1 MKMLS
6 GKAQKIN
13 SQSTVEKF
21 REKLLAANFTI
32 FPGDVGKFDDESLQR
47 EGFLDQ
53 FRKFEK
59 ELEKQSVFDD
69 LEAGL
74 MAADLRPAAIR
85 DTYRWFCLA
94 HLQNKL
100 RLAEIERLK
109 QELNENYKEM
119 WELRDQL
126 SEGTAGFWVVAA
138 ILGRDFS
145 DPQVIQE
152 EKQIRQQYRER
163 KKREAEE
170 KSKRDFEAFEWQ
182 RKRSGSAPSFA
193 KDIDWTR
200 PHTEQEYVDAFGEKK
215 IHVKRVREFL
225 RSFAQAAKRRG
236 QGWNKPKEYPF
247 KAGLALFETAMTKW
261 ITDSGKREALL
272 FVTSVRQVAL
282 PTALTPQGLRFREM
296 LGRLWKQFRP
306 LKLETILPRFH
317 ELVETEEYW
326 QLWHKELREAGFTAE
341 QFIS

>member
-1 MKMLS
+1 
-6 GKAQKIN
+6 
-13 SQSTVEKF
+13 
-21 REKLLAANFTI
+21 
-32 FPGDVGKFDDESLQR
+32 
-47 EGFLDQ
+47 
-53 FRKFEK
+53 
-59 ELEKQSVFDD
+59 
-69 LEAGL
+69 
-74 MAADLRPAAIR
+74 
-85 DTYRWFCLA
+85 
-94 HLQNKL
+94 
-100 RLAEIERLK
+100 
-109 QELNENYKEM
+109 
-119 WELRDQL
+119 
-126 SEGTAGFWVVAA
+126 
-138 ILGRDFS
+138 
-145 DPQVIQE
+145 
-152 EKQIRQQYRER
+152 
-163 KKREAEE
+163 
-170 KSKRDFEAFEWQ
+170 
-182 RKRSGSAPSFA
+182 
-193 KDIDWTR
+193 
-200 PHTEQEYVDAFGEKK
+200 
-215 IHVKRVREFL
+215 VREFL

>member
-1 MKMLS
+1 MKMPS

-138 ILGRDFS
+138 ILGRDL
-145 DPQVIQE
+145 
-152 EKQIRQQYRER
+152 
-163 KKREAEE
+163 
-170 KSKRDFEAFEWQ
+170 SKRRNRFASNTGSGRNGKR
-182 RKRSGSAPSFA
+182 RKRANGTLKPLSGNANGVEVL
-193 KDIDWTR
+193 
-200 PHTEQEYVDAFGEKK
+200 PHLPK
-215 IHVKRVREFL
+215 ILTGPGHTL
-225 RSFAQAAKRRG
+225 NRS
-236 QGWNKPKEYPF
+236 
-247 KAGLALFETAMTKW
+247 T
-261 ITDSGKREALL
+261 
-272 FVTSVRQVAL
+272 
-282 PTALTPQGLRFREM
+282 
-296 LGRLWKQFRP
+296 
-306 LKLETILPRFH
+306 
-317 ELVETEEYW
+317 
-326 QLWHKELREAGFTAE
+326 
-341 QFIS
+341 